1 MSVEVYRLKSFLFIF
16 LRKAYRWLGG
26 TGVHKIPGVF
36 IVKGFLFELLR
47 PNRSTV
53 VEIQGSKMYVDPEGL
68 PRGFRNTFQ
77 AYIIRNG
84 WEELTTKMFKESV
97 RKGNVVLDLGAN
109 VGYYS
114 LLAAQLVGKEG
125 KVYSFEPEP
134 NNFSVLLKNIEL
146 NSYDNIVPV
155 QKAVSDTSGKITLF
169 LHNRDTGAH
178 TIYQPEPGEHHF
190 AESVEVETVV
200 LDEFLDGKEKHVDIV
215 KVDVEGAEMAVLS
228 GMKEMITKNKD
239 LKMFI
244 EFHPPGIKR
253 RGDSSSEFARR
264 LLEDYGFSVLAIGDY
279 KKGKKYLKITSAEEL
294 INFCKGGKTV
304 NLFVEKAGSNN

>member
-1 MSVEVYRLKSFLFIF
+1 MFRLKSFLFIF
-16 LRKAYRWLGG
+16 LRKAHRWLGG
-26 TGVHKIPGVF
+26 TGIRKVPGVSMA
-36 IVKGFLFELLR
+36 KGFLFQLLW

-53 VEIQGSKMYVDPEGL
+53 VEIQGSKMYVNPEGL

-77 AYIIRNG
+77 EYIIRNG
-84 WEELTTKMFKESV
+84 WEELTTKMFKEGIN
-97 RKGNVVLDLGAN
+97 KGDVVLDLGAN

-134 NNFSVLLKNIEL
+134 KNFSVLLKNIEL
-146 NSYDNIVPV
+146 NGYDNIVPV
-155 QKAVSDTSGKITLF
+155 QKAVSDTSGKITFF

-178 TIYQPEPGEHHF
+178 TIYQPEPGERQF
-190 AESVEVETVV
+190 TESIEVETVT
-200 LDEFLDGKEKHVDIV
+200 LDEFLNGKENHVNVV
-215 KVDVEGAEMAVLS
+215 KVDVEGAEMAVLT
-228 GMKEMITKNKD
+228 GMKNMIKENQD

-253 RGDSSSEFARR
+253 RGDSSSVFARQ

-279 KKGKKYLKITSAEEL
+279 KKGKKYLRITNTEEL